1 MTEEP
6 TMEGN
11 RGALAGVR
19 VLELGNFIAAP
30 SAGRLLA
37 EFGAEV
43 IKVEQPGTGD
53 QIRDWRLFRG
63 ETSMMWRT
71 LGRNKKSITIDIATG
86 EGQELVRR
94 LAAEVDVVIENYR
107 PGKLES
113 WNLSPAE
120 LRRDNEQL
128 IVVRI
133 SGYGQTGPYRDRPGF
148 GGVAEAMGGLRYVT
162 GHPDRPPTRLGV
174 SIGDTLAGLYAVL
187 GALLGLLS
195 RDRGPGSRGETVDV
209 ALTEAVYS
217 VMESTI
223 PEYAAYG
230 AVRSRTGNAM
240 PGVAPSNTYPCLDG
254 EWIVI
259 GGNADGIFHRLMTAL
274 GRADLAA
281 DERLSDNR
289 GRAAHSTL
297 LDEVIAAWT
306 SVRSLADVME
316 VMVQAAVPAG
326 PIYSAADIVADPH
339 FRDRG
344 MLLDFDVP
352 VEDGRPE
359 TIPFPGIVPKLEQF
373 PGRVAWLGPELGEHT
388 DEVLRELL
396 KLTDSDM
403 AKLRAERVV

>member
-1 MTEEP
+1 MRVH
-6 TMEGN
+6 
-11 RGALAGVR
+11 RGALAGLR

-71 LGRNKKSITIDIATG
+71 LGRNKKSVTIDIRTA
-86 EGQELVRR
+86 EGQEQVRR
-94 LAAEVDVVIENYR
+94 RAAEVDVDNENYR

-113 WNLSPAE
+113 WHLSPDE

-148 GGVAEAMGGLRYVT
+148 GGVAEAMGGLRYIT
-162 GHPDRPPTRLGV
+162 GHPDRPPTRVGT
-174 SIGDTLAGLYAVL
+174 SIGDTLAGLYGVI

-195 RDRGPGSRGETVDV
+195 RDRGEMPCGETVDV

-223 PEYAAYG
+223 PEYTAYG
-230 AVRSRTGNAM
+230 IVRSRTGNEM
-240 PGVAPSNTYPCLDG
+240 PGVAPSNTYPCGDG

-259 GGNADGIFHRLMTAL
+259 GGNADGIFHRLMIAI
-274 GRADLAA
+274 GRPDLAS

-289 GRAAHSTL
+289 GRAAHSAL
-297 LDEVIAAWT
+297 LDDAITAWT
-306 SVRSLADVME
+306 SAPTIGMSWSSALVNGLLRP
-316 VMVQAAVPAG
+316 VPS
-326 PIYSAADIVADPH
+326 SAK
-339 FRDRG
+339 
-344 MLLDFDVP
+344 
-352 VEDGRPE
+352 
-359 TIPFPGIVPKLEQF
+359 FPGCVE
-373 PGRVAWLGPELGEHT
+373 
-388 DEVLRELL
+388 
-396 KLTDSDM
+396 
-403 AKLRAERVV
+403 